1 MKNAITVNGLGK
13 AYKQYAS
20 RRSRLAEW
28 FIPFT
33 KPRHQLKWVLSDIN
47 FTVMPGEAIGLIGV
61 NGAGKSTLLKMITGT
76 VQPTTGV
83 VSTNGRVAALLELG
97 IGFHPDFT
105 GRQNVFMA
113 GQLLGHSMEEIANS
127 MHEIESFAEIGN
139 YIDLPVRTYSS
150 GMQVRLA
157 FSVATAI
164 RPSILIVDEA
174 LAVGDI
180 AFQRKCFARI
190 EQYREKGT
198 TLLFVSHDL
207 ETIKKLCDKAILLNQ
222 GKIDCFDLPKIVC
235 ERYERIL
242 FGGQK
247 IKHLPPEENRNRQDP
262 SLEKGPA
269 ESYGDGAAII
279 YDFRFEDANRN
290 KVNVFAG
297 GEEIIWRFFVEF
309 KKDVIDPIF
318 SMMLKTREG
327 VCVYYID
334 SRILKIK
341 HGSFAKGETFEFE
354 MCLQNN
360 LAPGTYFL
368 NTAVRTERDNSQ
380 TVHHRLVDV
389 AAVAITPRLDGIYP
403 GGLADLDALFAM
415 KRKD

>member
-1 MKNAITVNGLGK
+1 MNAITVNNLGK
-13 AYKQYAS
+13 AYKQYPS

-28 FIPFT
+28 FIPFA
-33 KPRHQLKWVLSDIN
+33 KPRHHLKWVLSDIS
-47 FTVMPGEAIGLIGV
+47 FSVMCGEAIGLIGI

-76 VQPTTGV
+76 VQPSTGSV
-83 VSTNGRVAALLELG
+83 TTNGPVAALLELG
-97 IGFHPDFT
+97 MGFHPDFT

-127 MHEIESFAEIGN
+127 MHEIESFAEIGD

-164 RPSILIVDEA
+164 RPSILIIDEA

-207 ETIKKLCDKAILLNQ
+207 ETIKKLCDKAILLNS
-222 GKIDCFDLPKIVC
+222 GKIECFDLPKIVC
-235 ERYERIL
+235 QEYEQIL
-242 FGGQK
+242 FGGRK
-247 IKHLPPEENRNRQDP
+247 INHESAVSNRSRQDQ
-262 SLEKGPA
+262 LHENGPA
-269 ESYGDGAAII
+269 ASYGDGGVII
-279 YDFRFEDANRN
+279 SDFRFEDINRN
-290 KVNVFAG
+290 KANVFAG
-297 GEEIIWRFFVEF
+297 GEEIIWRFLVNF
-309 KKDVIDPIF
+309 KSDIIDPIF

-327 VCVYYID
+327 VCVYYVD
-334 SRILKIK
+334 STILKIK
-341 HGSFAKGETFEFE
+341 HGSFASGDICEFE
-354 MCLQNN
+354 MHLQNN

-368 NTAVRTERDNSQ
+368 NTAVRSEQDGNQ
-380 TVHHRLVDV
+380 MVHHRLVDV
-389 AAVAITPRLDGIYP
+389 AAVAITPRVDGKYP
-403 GGLADLDALFAM
+403 GGLADLDASFVM
-415 KRKD
+415 KRSD

>member
-1 MKNAITVNGLGK
+1 MNAITVYNLGK
-13 AYKQYAS
+13 AYKQYTS
-20 RRSRLAEW
+20 RRSRLIEW
-28 FIPFT
+28 FIPFA
-33 KPRHQLKWVLSDIN
+33 KPRHQLKWVLSDIS
-47 FTVMPGEAIGLIGV
+47 FTVMSGEAIGLIGI

-97 IGFHPDFT
+97 MGFHPDFT

-222 GKIDCFDLPKIVC
+222 GKIDCFDFPKIVC
-235 ERYERIL
+235 DKYERIL
-242 FGGQK
+242 FGG
-247 IKHLPPEENRNRQDP
+247 RNLAHESAESSRSRQDP
-262 SLEKGPA
+262 LLEHGPI
-269 ESYGDGAAII
+269 ESHGDGAAII
-279 YDFRFEDANRN
+279 SDFRFEDVNGN
-290 KVNVFAG
+290 KANVFAG
-297 GEEIIWRFFVEF
+297 GEEIIWRFLVGF
-309 KKDVIDPIF
+309 KSDVVDPVF
-318 SMMLKTREG
+318 SIMLKTREG
-327 VCVYYID
+327 VCVYYVD
-334 SRILKIK
+334 SRILRIS
-341 HGSFAKGETFEFE
+341 HGSFAKGENREFE
-354 MCLQNN
+354 VRLQNN
-360 LAPGTYFL
+360 LVPGTYFL
-368 NTAVRTERDNSQ
+368 NTAVRSEQDGSQ
-380 TVHHRLVDV
+380 VVHHRLVDV
-389 AAVAITPRLDGIYP
+389 AAVAITPRVDGKYP
-403 GGLADLDALFAM
+403 GGLADLNASFSM
-415 KRKD
+415 TI